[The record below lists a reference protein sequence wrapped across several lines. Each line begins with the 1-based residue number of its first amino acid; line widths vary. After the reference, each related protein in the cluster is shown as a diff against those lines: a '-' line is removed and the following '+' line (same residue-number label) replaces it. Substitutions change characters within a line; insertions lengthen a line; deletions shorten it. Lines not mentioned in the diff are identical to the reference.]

1 MRRFKAMAPVA
12 ATALAAVLA
21 YGPLAQA
28 TSPDRDPGPH
38 GDGEKVIKLDDSVR
52 EFAAIDVGGPG
63 MSLGDEAI
71 GFSDFFQNG
80 RKVGTGG
87 FVCTVISLQ
96 KSLRQC
102 ESTLRLAQGDITLQ
116 GFAPFIVSFPT
127 RFTLAITGGTGAYRD
142 ARGYMDG
149 VNIDSSHARLT
160 VHLTR

>member
-1 MRRFKAMAPVA
+1 MRRFKAMAPIA

-38 GDGEKVIKLDDSVR
+38 GDGEKVITLDDSVR
-52 EFAAIDVGGPG
+52 EFATTDLGGRG

-87 FVCTVISLQ
+87 FVCTVVSLQ
-96 KSLRQC
+96 RSLRQC
-102 ESTLRLAQGDITLQ
+102 ESTLRLTQGDITLQ

>member
-1 MRRFKAMAPVA
+1 MRRIKAVAPVA
-12 ATALAAVLA
+12 AAALAAVLA
-21 YGPLAQA
+21 YGPHAQA

-38 GDGEKVIKLDDSVR
+38 GVGEQVIRLDDSVR
-52 EFAAIDVGGPG
+52 EFASVDVGAPG
-63 MSLGDEAI
+63 TSLGDEAI

-96 KSLRQC
+96 NSLRQC
-102 ESTLRLAQGDITLQ
+102 ESTLRLAKGDITLQ

-127 RFTLAITGGTGAYRD
+127 RFTLAITGGTGTYRD
-142 ARGYMDG
+142 ARGSMDG
-149 VNIDSSHARLT
+149 VNIDATHARLT